1 MPNRRWTNAMILPDI
16 IASSIAA
23 EEWEPFEVGEVH
35 MLRDDG
41 DGKLSAGFW
50 RVTPEQAPGSTTVP
64 SEQDEIVYIIYGH
77 LTVETAGG
85 EVHELKAGSCAS
97 FLKGSVNIWTVHE
110 PTLEFFV
117 YS

>member
-1 MPNRRWTNAMILPDI
+1 MIAIPDI
-16 IASSIAA
+16 ISSSIAA
-23 EEWEPFEVGEVH
+23 EDWEPFEVGEVH

-50 RVTPEQAPGSTTVP
+50 RATPEQAQGGTKVP
-64 SEQDEIVYIIYGH
+64 CHQNEIVYIIHGH
-77 LTVETAGG
+77 LTVQTSGG
-85 EVHELKAGSCAS
+85 EIHELKAGSCAS
-97 FLKGSVNIWTVHE
+97 FLKGSVNTWTVNE